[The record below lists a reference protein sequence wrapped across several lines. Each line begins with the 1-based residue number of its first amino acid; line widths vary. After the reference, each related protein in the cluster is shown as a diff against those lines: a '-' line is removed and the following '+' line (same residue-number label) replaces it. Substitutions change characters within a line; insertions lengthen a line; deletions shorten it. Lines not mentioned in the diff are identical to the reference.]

1 MAIAIDAMGGDSPIR
16 TQVQGAVLAAHEFG
30 IEVILVGR
38 QSAIEAELKKHSY
51 PSGKVHIADCSE
63 VVEMEESPALALR
76 QKKDSSIR
84 VALNLHKDKAAEAV
98 VSAGH
103 SGATMATAKFVL
115 KAIQHIDRPA
125 IVVSMPSLK
134 DPFIILDMGANT
146 DCKPEYLLQFALMG
160 DAYARI
166 LFDLQSPKI
175 SLLNNGEEESK
186 GNFLVK
192 EAHALLKESTLNF
205 LGNIEGKV
213 MFQGKTDVIVCD
225 GFVGNIALK
234 VAEGTADY
242 IQAVLREEV
251 SKSFLAKIGYWGMRK
266 SFQALKKRSDYTQWG
281 GAPLLGIQ
289 GVVLICHGNSSADT
303 LKGAIKHAQEC
314 AQLKVSD
321 MIATQVE
328 KNLNL
333 LQRAG
338 KKDTAV

>member
-1 MAIAIDAMGGDSPIR
+1 MAIAIDAMGGDSPIK
-16 TQVQGAVLAAHEFG
+16 TQVQGAVLAANEFG
-30 IEVILVGR
+30 IELILVGK
-38 QSAIEAELKKHSY
+38 QSEIEAELKKYSY
-51 PSGKVHIADCSE
+51 PARKVQIAHCSE
-63 VVEMEESPALALR
+63 VVEMDESPALALR

-84 VALNLHKDKAAEAV
+84 VALNLHKNKDADAV

-115 KAIQHIDRPA
+115 KSIRHIDRPA
-125 IVVSMPSLK
+125 IAVSMPSLK
-134 DPFIILDMGANT
+134 DPFVILDMGANT

-166 LFDLQSPKI
+166 LFDRKSPQI
-175 SLLNNGEEESK
+175 ALLNNGEEASK

-205 LGNIEGKV
+205 VGNIEGKV
-213 MFQGKTDVIVCD
+213 MFQGNIDVIVCD
-225 GFVGNIALK
+225 GFVGNITLK

-251 SKSFLAKIGYWGMRK
+251 SKSLFAKIGYLGMRK

-289 GVVLICHGNSSADT
+289 GVVIICHGNASADT

-314 AQLKVSD
+314 AHLKVSD
-321 MIATQVE
+321 MIAKEVE
-328 KNLNL
+328 ENLNL
-333 LQRAG
+333 LQ
-338 KKDTAV
+338 TAENKIAAL